1 MPSGQQAILIQLAY
15 ILFRSWKCLSFITL
29 EYPQFLISE
38 DRACNLTPK
47 SHSEE
52 IIWPPPTHTFPA
64 NPTDSASLQLHWDR
78 TFQSIICLVE
88 ANNICFY
95 HIMFLVIRKQF
106 SEAETTS
113 GLPRMSS
120 ADDFSVLWTILL
132 WPPSQKITSL
142 TTEAG
147 HFFF

>member
-15 ILFRSWKCLSFITL
+15 ILFRSWKRLSFITL

-52 IIWPPPTHTFPA
+52 TIRPHPLTFPA

-78 TFQSIICLVE
+78 TFQSIIHLVE

-95 HIMFLVIRKQF
+95 HIMFLVIRK
-106 SEAETTS
+106 
-113 GLPRMSS
+113 
-120 ADDFSVLWTILL
+120 
-132 WPPSQKITSL
+132 
-142 TTEAG
+142 
-147 HFFF
+147 